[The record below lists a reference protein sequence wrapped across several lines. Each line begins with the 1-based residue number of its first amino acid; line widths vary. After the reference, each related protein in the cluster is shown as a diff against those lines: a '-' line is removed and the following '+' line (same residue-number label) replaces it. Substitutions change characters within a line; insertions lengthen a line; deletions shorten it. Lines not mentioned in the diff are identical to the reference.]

1 MRPWLHS
8 VRLRDLQIPRNLLK
22 MLPVALPLLVFGVG
36 FLAGRALLRP
46 IAPGRKGDPEQATR
60 RQSAGRPA
68 AASTLSVANPQW
80 PNSVLEVPAA
90 PSSKS
95 MPDKRLNSSTPLPP
109 AVATP
114 QAGGGA
120 AGASQT
126 AAPAQP
132 ATPQVGSPA
141 LSSAA
146 TPLAAVYPVTHKE

>member
-1 MRPWLHS
+1 
-8 VRLRDLQIPRNLLK
+8 

-46 IAPGRKGDPEQATR
+46 SAPGRKGDIEQAT
-60 RQSAGRPA
+60 QTQPAGRLA
-68 AASTLSVANPQW
+68 TASTLSPANTQSPK
-80 PNSVLEVPAA
+80 PVVEVPAA

-95 MPDKRLNSSTPLPP
+95 LPDRRLNSSTPLPP
-109 AVATP
+109 AVTTP
-114 QAGGGA
+114 QAGGIA

-126 AAPAQP
+126 AAPAQS

-146 TPLAAVYPVTHKE
+146 PPLASAASPLAAIYLVTHKESATA